1 MKYELTK
8 FQVDAQKAIDTTK
21 KSLLLKSIRSGKTL
35 MMLDYIHSRGYK
47 KVLWL
52 VPDSNIRDK
61 ALVEEITKWK
71 FRNLSIQAL
80 CYNSLKKFEKTKWDL
95 VVLDEVQ
102 KLTPNYYKSLA
113 LIHYDKLVA
122 MTGTIPNKK
131 EKKELL
137 FDILGLNLVYQFTTD
152 MAVIE
157 KIVAPYKINIIK
169 EPLSNIDN
177 VLIKYKKNNKEF
189 SFYTSEKKRYYYLSE
204 KIDITMGASRK
215 MMLALER
222 MRFLNTLDSKIY
234 FIKRYLKENNSK
246 RLLIFVATR
255 EMAEKISEYVYHGT
269 TTSKYYDMFAKKQI
283 NHLIL
288 VEKGGVGHTYL
299 DLDGCLLAT
308 INSSNTIIQ
317 QKIFR
322 TILFRDN
329 YIANIDILVSKDT
342 IQEKWL
348 EKSLYDLNNL
358 NIK

>member
-8 FQVDAQKAIDTTK
+8 FQIEAQEAIDTTNK
-21 KSLLLKSIRSGKTL
+21 ALLLKSIRSGKTL
-35 MMLDYIHSRGYK
+35 TVLDYIKKKGYK

-52 VPDSNIRDK
+52 VPDSDIRDK
-61 ALVEEITKWK
+61 SLPAEIDKWK
-71 FRNLSIQAL
+71 FKLSIQAI
-80 CYNSLKKFEKTKWDL
+80 CYNSLKKFKKTKWDL

-102 KLTPNYYKSLA
+102 RLTPNYYSSLA
-113 LIHYDKLVA
+113 LISYDKLIA
-122 MTGTIPNKK
+122 MTGTIPNKQ
-131 EKKELL
+131 EKQELL
-137 FDILGLNLVYQFTTD
+137 YKTLGLELVYRFTTD
-152 MAVIE
+152 MAVTN

-169 EPLSNIDN
+169 EPLTSVNN
-177 VLIKYKKNNKEF
+177 VVIRYKKNNKEL
-189 SFYTSEKKRYYYLSE
+189 SFTTSEIKRYSYLSE
-204 KIDITMGASRK
+204 AIDITVSVSRK

-234 FIKRYLKENNSK
+234 FIKRYLKENSSK

-269 TTSKYYDMFAKKQI
+269 TTTKYYDMFAKKQI

-288 VEKGGVGHTYL
+288 VEKGGVGHTYE
-299 DLDGCLLAT
+299 DLDGCLLT
-308 INSSNTIIQ
+308 SINSSNTIIQ

-322 TILFRDN
+322 TILFRED
-329 YIANIDILVSKDT
+329 YVANIDILVSKDT

-348 EKSLYDLNNL
+348 EKSLYDLNKV